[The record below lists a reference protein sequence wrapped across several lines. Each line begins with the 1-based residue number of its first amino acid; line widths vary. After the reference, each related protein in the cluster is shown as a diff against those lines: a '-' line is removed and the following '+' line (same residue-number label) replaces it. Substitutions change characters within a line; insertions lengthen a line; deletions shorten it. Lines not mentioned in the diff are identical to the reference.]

1 MLNILTRVGSLLVY
15 SGLSKPATMQLDS
28 SLCHSLLTMLLVC
41 SIMLNILG
49 ESSGLE
55 GKQAAEDLMSRALQV
70 RLVLLKTKCMYH
82 LRMCVLHVA

>member
-1 MLNILTRVGSLLVY
+1 
-15 SGLSKPATMQLDS
+15 
-28 SLCHSLLTMLLVC
+28 MLLVC

-70 RLVLLKTKCMYH
+70 RLVLLITKCMYH
-82 LRMCVLHVA
+82 LRMCVLHVAWQAHSGGEFGHSQKTKEACIV